1 MTSTHPPIGHRA
13 GFFSRKTLVRSSQIF
28 VAIAIVYLSIAAGL
42 IYWPRS
48 APFPAVDHATTAEDL
63 RSEDISAADT
73 RASLQFMARDG
84 SVLVAKR
91 YGPAT
96 DKVILL
102 LHGVASNQSL
112 MLIPAAMLS
121 DASGLEVITFDLRGH
136 GLSDGPRN
144 DVDYIGQYEDDVE
157 DVIRTLIAE
166 APGRTV
172 ILAGHSMGGGIAM
185 RYSLKNDAPEPAA
198 YLLFAPNFG
207 EGPTEGGGDSEK
219 EPDGTPSVVQFD
231 LLRMIGQIMMNVAGI
246 DAFDREPIL
255 YFNFPPQM
263 QAYSYRAVMSGQ
275 PIRPQTSEH
284 ALQRLDVP
292 LLVVVGDEDEVFN
305 GPAYEGFVSANS
317 DGETQMI
324 EGENHVSI
332 LYSKHGYSGVRDW
345 FASQGLGGS

>member
-1 MTSTHPPIGHRA
+1 MTSTHPPIGQRA
-13 GFFSRKTLVRSSQIF
+13 GFFSRKTLVRSLQIF

-73 RASLQFMARDG
+73 RASHQFTARDG

-91 YGPAT
+91 HGPAT

-102 LHGVASNQSL
+102 LHGVASNQSH
-112 MLIPAAMLS
+112 MLLPAEMLS
-121 DASGLEVITFDLRGH
+121 EASDLEVIALDLRGH

-157 DVIRTLIAE
+157 DVIRALKAE

-185 RYSLKNDAPEPAA
+185 RYALKDDAPKPAA

-207 EGPTEGGGDSEK
+207 EGPTEGGGASEE
-219 EPDGTPSVVQFD
+219 EPGGTPSVVHFD
-231 LLRMIGQIMMNVAGI
+231 LPRMIGQVMMNVAGI
-246 DAFDREPIL
+246 HAFDREPIL
-255 YFNFPPQM
+255 YFNFPPQV

-275 PIRPQTSEH
+275 PIRPQTSDK
-284 ALQRLDVP
+284 ALQAIDVP
-292 LLVVVGDEDEVFN
+292 LLVVVGENDEVFN
-305 GPAYEGFVSANS
+305 AAAFEGVISANS
-317 DGETQMI
+317 DGKTKLI
-324 EGENHVSI
+324 AGENHVSI
-332 LYSKHGYSGVRDW
+332 LFSKRGFEAVRDW
-345 FASQGLGGS
+345 FATEALGET